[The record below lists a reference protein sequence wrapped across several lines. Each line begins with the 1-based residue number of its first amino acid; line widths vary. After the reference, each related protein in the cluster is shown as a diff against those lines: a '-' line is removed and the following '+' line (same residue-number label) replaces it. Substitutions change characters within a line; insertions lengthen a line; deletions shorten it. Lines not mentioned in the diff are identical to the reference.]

1 VLYPVALTGV
11 GKIAFADKAE
21 GSLIRKDGKLLVP
34 SDRTS
39 FQLATVFLGRPSAT
53 GLCQTTRLLPAA
65 VMQFC

>member
-21 GSLIRKDGKLLVP
+21 GSLIRKDGKLLVL

-39 FQLATVFLGRPSAT
+39 FQLATVFLGASFRYRPYAK
-53 GLCQTTRLLPAA
+53 QPACF
-65 VMQFC
+65 QR